1 MNVRHV
7 EVTMAERGVE
17 VDHSV
22 HRGAIR
28 LLPVIAKAFHRC
40 KRPVEKSWRVDEA
53 HIEIKGQ

>member
-1 MNVRHV
+1 
-7 EVTMAERGVE
+7 MAERGVE